1 VHKKRYISGIAIC
14 ICCLCLFIERKSDI
28 TYLIYKYIANIIYK
42 HIWKQLCFSKFKYK
56 VDEATENVKET
67 PDDVLFT
74 QYAEVNRHHKKSD
87 DQSDDDQMDENG
99 NDDEE
104 CSDISEN
111 EIHNNPYKVS
121 V

>member
-1 VHKKRYISGIAIC
+1 VNNISKRTKDVDESESNKASILVIV
-14 ICCLCLFIERKSDI
+14 LP
-28 TYLIYKYIANIIYK
+28 IIGT
-42 HIWKQLCFSKFKYK
+42 IIVVIIIVIFVFSWNQKQLCFSKFKYK

-74 QYAEVNRHHKKSD
+74 QYAEVNRHHIKSD

-99 NDDEE
+99 DDDEE

-111 EIHNNPYKVS
+111 EIHNN
-121 V
+121 